1 MVKFFLFF
9 SHFIPILVLRDCP
22 DTPLA
27 FVLKTM
33 SKKPKRVRTDELLVL
48 QGLCESRNQ
57 AKALIMAGQVRV
69 GTERIDKASRVFP
82 IDAAL
87 KVTEKLRY
95 VGRGGLKMENLLKES
110 GLNVQGLH
118 ILDIGAS
125 TGGFT
130 DCLLQKGAIRAT
142 CVDVGHGQLHYR
154 LRTDERVH
162 NLEKTNIRNL
172 VPADIEGSPF
182 PLIVMDLSFIS
193 LHKVLSQVWPFVDYK
208 GTLSTLVKPQ
218 FECTKK
224 EADVCKGIIRDP
236 EICYR
241 VLDEIKNS
249 AKSNLK
255 GSHLIMESEASPK
268 GTDGNQEYFLIW
280 SKEN

>member
-1 MVKFFLFF
+1 
-9 SHFIPILVLRDCP
+9 
-22 DTPLA
+22 
-27 FVLKTM
+27 
-33 SKKPKRVRTDELLVL
+33 
-48 QGLCESRNQ
+48 
-57 AKALIMAGQVRV
+57 
-69 GTERIDKASRVFP
+69 
-82 IDAAL
+82 
-87 KVTEKLRY
+87 
-95 VGRGGLKMENLLKES
+95 MENLLKES

-208 GTLSTLVKPQ
+208 GKLITLVKPQ